1 MDVCQ
6 VKMIRHVD
14 DTSQGPSPSNV
25 NKVKH
30 WINGPEFLRMNKT
43 GQNQA
48 EMFPNLTAKIQ
59 NLSQSSC
66 YQSMMISCHG
76 CSERHLVGI
85 DC

>member
-25 NKVKH
+25 NKVKRR
-30 WINGPEFLRMNKT
+30 INGPEFLRMNKT

-48 EMFPNLTAKIQ
+48 DIMFLNLTTKIQ

-66 YQSMMISCHG
+66 YQSI
-76 CSERHLVGI
+76 
-85 DC
+85 